1 MAYSTV
7 RDRVTALGAA
17 WFGIGCFIGGWIMFG
32 SGNSGLPLIK
42 VLFAESGMAWG
53 YIAVGCF
60 FWWAAL
66 RSWKGKPV
74 VAFCAALPCAAVG
87 LLILGLEWLPASLGG
102 AGLSDEDE
110 QLRREMTLEG
120 GLRYLLPALVACVP
134 QLPSIWRHIWSSGPA
149 RKLTPE

>member
-7 RDRVTALGAA
+7 CDRVTAFGAV

-32 SGNSGLPLIK
+32 SGNSGLPLMK

-60 FWWAAL
+60 FWWAAF

-74 VAFCAALPCAAVG
+74 VAFCTALPFVVIG
-87 LLILGLEWLPASLGG
+87 VLLLGLEWLPASLGG
-102 AGLSDEDE
+102 AELSDEDK
-110 QLRREMTLEG
+110 QLRQEMTLEG
-120 GLRYLLPALVACVP
+120 GLRYVLPAVVACVP
-134 QLPSIWRHIWSSGPA
+134 QLPRIWRHMWSSGPA
-149 RKLTPE
+149 RKPTAQ